1 MNSNSTSSTQKYR
14 PALTAQEIAYLID
27 LCNLDSRPETS
38 ELGFAIASR
47 LRVFKLKTELG
58 VTGAAFS
65 STPKETME
73 QKLGLEDIVTK
84 RQKAY
89 DLWRQNPDLVD
100 AKGMRLVEAYRYDH
114 GLMSAEEIEEYER
127 I

>member
-1 MNSNSTSSTQKYR
+1 MNNSNNTTQKYR
-14 PALTAQEIAYLID
+14 PALTATEIAYLID
-27 LCNLDSRPETS
+27 LCNLDSRPETL

-65 STPKETME
+65 SSPKETME

-84 RQKAY
+84 RRKVY
-89 DLWRQNPDLVD
+89 DLWKQNPDLVD

-114 GLMSAEEIEEYER
+114 GMMSTEEVENYER
-127 I
+127 L